1 MFTQQSSATGQL
13 QSPHKMLSGN
23 LVTEKPESKFLHLVI
38 NQKRTQEPLAAS
50 LAWALSRAVR
60 GWGTGE
66 CRLSPESGREQERE
80 VAGKAGSRRSRQ
92 RVWSWSSFILPSPEE
107 DDASLDKSHKREAQA
122 LRVIEGIPERERA
135 GLSPQP
141 AMPLPGPG
149 FGSKA
154 LFSLSTCSPPVI
166 SPSHPP

>member
-23 LVTEKPESKFLHLVI
+23 LELRKARKQVFTLSYKPEE
-38 NQKRTQEPLAAS
+38 NTGT
-50 LAWALSRAVR
+50 LSCLSGLGAEQSCQ
-60 GWGTGE
+60 GLGHWE

-80 VAGKAGSRRSRQ
+80 VAGRAGSRRSRQ

-107 DDASLDKSHKREAQA
+107 DDASLNKSHKREAQA